1 MENISRNSENNKM
14 TSTFIPGPRSR
25 HPGQDEKEEEGWK
38 SHLILKQIERLE
50 WEVWRH
56 LFHCYHDY

>member
-1 MENISRNSENNKM
+1 MR
-14 TSTFIPGPRSR
+14 STFIPGPRSR